1 MDVPR
6 RSFLSAMSFALVA
19 CGPIVEPVLV
29 VPCPSGECWDL
40 SAGSEVLI
48 NDRPADADLGRY
60 EAHAWQFATTPGLQY
75 FVLTRVFSGSADT
88 YVSFSPI
95 IDPVTHAMVDLGS
108 STGLAFTATGRV
120 AYIAV
125 ADRGNHG
132 STAYTV
138 RVVSY
143 DEQLDPLPGTTR
155 LLVNDFPAP
164 WALAPRE
171 VARFVFDAI
180 RVVDYTILVATPHG
194 VTETYAS
201 LIPSVD
207 DDFFDVAEPDG
218 LIAFSATETG
228 RYYVAVI
235 DRTEAAGSEVT
246 IQVTS
251 P

>member
-1 MDVPR
+1 MGVVR
-6 RSFLSAMSFALVA
+6 IVVCLATVALA
-19 CGPIVEPVLV
+19 GCGAIAEPVLV

-40 SAGSEVLI
+40 SAGSEVAI
-48 NDRPADADLGRY
+48 NDRPADADLGRF
-60 EAHAWQFATTPGLQY
+60 EAHAWQFATIPGHQY

-95 IDPVTHAMVDLGS
+95 IDPVTHAMVDVGS
-108 STGLAFTATGRV
+108 SMGLTFTASDQV

-125 ADRGNHG
+125 ADRGAHRG
-132 STAYTV
+132 TDYSV

-155 LLVNDFPAP
+155 LLANDLLVRR
-164 WALAPRE
+164 ALAPGE
-171 VARFVFDAI
+171 VARFVFDAV
-180 RVVDYTILVATPHG
+180 RGADYTIRVTTTHG
-194 VTETYAS
+194 ATETFAS

-207 DDFFDVAEPDG
+207 DDFFDVAEPSG
-218 LIAFSATETG
+218 VIAFRATASG

-235 DRTEAAGSEVT
+235 DRTGTAGSEVM